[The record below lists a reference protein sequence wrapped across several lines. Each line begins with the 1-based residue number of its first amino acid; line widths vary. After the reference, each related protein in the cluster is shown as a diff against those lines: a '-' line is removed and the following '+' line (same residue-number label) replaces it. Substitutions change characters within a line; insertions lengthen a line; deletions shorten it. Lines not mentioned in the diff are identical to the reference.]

1 MFTNRNEVFVLNIEV
16 GDIKTI
22 YKFKNPLKRQPVNF
36 DVNDDQTIFVIA
48 SADDGLYINNSDE
61 QKVEVDIDEL
71 YNIGLIKNIKFE
83 SETREF
89 YILCNR
95 EGTELG
101 FYVLKFSEKDIKQSK
116 FLIKFQNKL
125 DIGDVEMFINY
136 RTKKSRE
143 MIVGYKTIFI
153 NIYTIVIM
161 DITTDSH

>member
-1 MFTNRNEVFVLNIEV
+1 M
-16 GDIKTI
+16 
-22 YKFKNPLKRQPVNF
+22 KRQPVNF
-36 DVNDDQTIFVIA
+36 DVNDEQNVFVIA
-48 SADDGLYINNSDE
+48 SADDGLYVNTE
-61 QKVEVDIDEL
+61 TQKEVDIDDM

-101 FYVLKFSEKDIKQSK
+101 VYVIKFNEKDIYKSK
-116 FLIKFQNKL
+116 FIIKFQNKL

-136 RTKKSRE
+136 RTGNSRE

-153 NIYTIVIM
+153 NIYTIMVM
-161 DITTDSH
+161 DITTDSP